1 MPNAKSLL
9 IVAAAVWL
17 GGCAQDATQVSS
29 DGARSAELLQGIEID
44 RIGRNWVHLREFQDR
59 AMAEAVTYAM
69 ERGVARERIERIT
82 VETTGGARRSG
93 MRSRARGGVRRTPV
107 RFTVWLRIADC
118 ETSILFRAN
127 ATGRIAAPNDKSGCL
142 SADGEQVQ

>member
-1 MPNAKSLL
+1 MTNAKPLL
-9 IVAAAVWL
+9 IVAAVIWL
-17 GGCAQDATQVSS
+17 GGCTQDASQVPS

-44 RIGRNWVHLREFQDR
+44 RIGRDRVHQREFQDR
-59 AMAEAVTYAM
+59 AMAEAVAYAL

-107 RFTVWLRIADC
+107 RFTVWLRITDC

-127 ATGRIAAPNDKSGCL
+127 ANGRIATPNDRSGCL
-142 SADGEQVQ
+142 SADGEPVQ